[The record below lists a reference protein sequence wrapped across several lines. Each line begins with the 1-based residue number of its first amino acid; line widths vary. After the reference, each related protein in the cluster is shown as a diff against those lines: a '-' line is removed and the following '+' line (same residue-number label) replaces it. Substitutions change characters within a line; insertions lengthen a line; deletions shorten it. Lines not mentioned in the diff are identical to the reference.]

1 MLNNLVDNMY
11 EQMENFNRKIKYVRK
26 NQIEMV

>member
-1 MLNNLVDNMY
+1 MLNNLVDNIY
-11 EQMENFNRKIKYVRK
+11 EEMENFNRKMKYVRK